1 MLQVKN
7 RLPNITM
14 VAARAKCIVQ
24 PAKSCSTLLA
34 VLASAFPRSPL
45 FELPPGL
52 LMQYV
57 KLIRGNRDFTKLW
70 LAQVVSLL
78 GDWFNTI
85 VISAMIVQYTDGTG
99 YQGIAV
105 SAFLIARMIPPL
117 LMRPLAGVLADRF
130 DRKRLLI
137 ISDVLRALAVLGL
150 LITTQGPEY
159 LPLIYVFTIIQFL
172 VSSVFEPAR
181 NALMPSVLYRHQLVI
196 GNTLSSITWSAMLAI
211 GAICGGIVAEIFGIR
226 AALFI
231 DALTFVVSALLVM
244 TVVIPLAPRSEIGQE
259 QRRKLDKSKRSFADG
274 IRHLRERPGTA
285 AALFVKS
292 AQSLTNADAL
302 LIIYGTQVF
311 ALGDQGITSMA
322 ILWAAFGTGAI
333 IGPLLTN
340 RFSDDSV
347 KLLRRLITVGFAMI
361 ALGWLLWGMSPSLEI
376 LALAVVVRSMG
387 GSVNWTYSSVIIQQ
401 IVPDEYLGRMFSLD
415 FAGFELVQSIGI
427 VLVGVL
433 IDAAGAGSIHV
444 IVYAS
449 ALIALVPLL
458 AWIWII
464 LRLEAME
471 AREMMTAPEFAAG
484 G

>member
-1 MLQVKN
+1 
-7 RLPNITM
+7 
-14 VAARAKCIVQ
+14 
-24 PAKSCSTLLA
+24 
-34 VLASAFPRSPL
+34 
-45 FELPPGL
+45 
-52 LMQYV
+52 MQYV
-57 KLIRGNRDFTKLW
+57 KLIRSNRDFTKLW

-172 VSSVFEPAR
+172 VSSIFEPAR
-181 NALMPSVLYRHQLVI
+181 NAIMPSVLYRHQLVI

-226 AALFI
+226 AALLI
-231 DALTFVVSALLVM
+231 DALTFVLSALLVM
-244 TVVIPLAPRSEIGQE
+244 TVVIPLVPRSEIGQE

-311 ALGDQGITSMA
+311 VLGDQGITSMA

-347 KLLRRLITVGFAMI
+347 KILRRLITVGFAMI

-415 FAGFELVQSIGI
+415 FAGFELVQSVGI

-433 IDAAGAGSIHV
+433 IDAVGAGSIHV

-449 ALIALVPLL
+449 ALIALVPLA

-471 AREMMTAPEFAAG
+471 ARETMTAPEFAAG

>member
-1 MLQVKN
+1 
-7 RLPNITM
+7 
-14 VAARAKCIVQ
+14 
-24 PAKSCSTLLA
+24 
-34 VLASAFPRSPL
+34 
-45 FELPPGL
+45 
-52 LMQYV
+52 MQYV

-85 VISAMIVQYTDGTG
+85 VISAIIVQYTDGTG

-172 VSSVFEPAR
+172 VSSIFEPAR
-181 NALMPSVLYRHQLVI
+181 NAIMPSVLYRHQLVI

-226 AALFI
+226 AALLI
-231 DALTFVVSALLVM
+231 DALTFVLSAFLVM
-244 TVVIPLAPRSEIGQE
+244 TVVIPRVPRSEIGQE
-259 QRRKLDKSKRSFADG
+259 GRRKLDKSKRSFADG
-274 IRHLRERPGTA
+274 IRHLREHPGTA

-311 ALGDQGITSMA
+311 VLGDQGITSMA

-347 KLLRRLITVGFAMI
+347 KLLRRLITVGFVMI

-415 FAGFELVQSIGI
+415 FAGFELVQSVGI
-427 VLVGVL
+427 VLIGVL

-449 ALIALVPLL
+449 ALIALVPLA

-471 AREMMTAPEFAAG
+471 ARETMTAPEFAAG

>member
-1 MLQVKN
+1 
-7 RLPNITM
+7 
-14 VAARAKCIVQ
+14 
-24 PAKSCSTLLA
+24 
-34 VLASAFPRSPL
+34 
-45 FELPPGL
+45 
-52 LMQYV
+52 MQYIN
-57 KLIRGNRDFTKLW
+57 LIRSNRDFAKLW
-70 LAQVVSLL
+70 MAQVVSLL

-85 VISAMIVQYTDGTG
+85 VISAMIVKYTEGTG

-172 VSSVFEPAR
+172 VSSIFEPAR
-181 NALMPSVLYRHQLVI
+181 NAVMPSVLFRHQLVI

-231 DALTFVVSALLVM
+231 DSLTFMVSALLVM
-244 TVVIPLAPRSEIGQE
+244 TVVIPVVPRSEIGQE
-259 QRRKLDKSKRSFADG
+259 QRTKQDKSKRTFADG
-274 IRHLRERPGTA
+274 IRHLRKHPGTA
-285 AALFVKS
+285 AALFIKS
-292 AQSLTNADAL
+292 AQSVTNSQAL

-311 ALGDQGITSMA
+311 VLGDQGITSMA

-333 IGPLLTN
+333 IGPLITN

-347 KLLRRLITVGFAMI
+347 RVLRRLTTVGFAMN
-361 ALGWLLWGMSPSLEI
+361 ALGCLLWGMSPSLEL
-376 LALAVVVRSMG
+376 LALAIVVRSMG
-387 GSVNWTYSSVIIQQ
+387 GSVNWTYSSVIIQK

-427 VLVGVL
+427 VVLGVL
-433 IDAAGAGSIHV
+433 IDAVGVGRVHV
-444 IVYAS
+444 IVYVS
-449 ALIALVPLL
+449 ALVALVPLL

-464 LRLEAME
+464 LKLEAIE
-471 AREMMTAPEFAAG
+471 AREMITAPEFAAG
-484 G
+484 D